1 MGRLLRPETGH
12 GVIVAASHGVLEGP
26 PRALRTR
33 REAEETFRKLHRA
46 DGILIAPGSLR
57 IAEDVFVGRD
67 SPGLLVQ
74 MDWTNWGRPIYTP
87 AQDGRNEAVSVS
99 LATME
104 EVSAAGGVGVMS
116 YLFFGQLDS
125 RLEREDIQ
133 RNAKLSRECER
144 LGMVLVIEPRS
155 AREGLEESATGVD
168 ILSYCC
174 RVASE
179 LGADIV
185 KCVWPGSADA
195 FAQIIS
201 SCLSPVV
208 LAGGPGGEDDVSTYE
223 LAQSAMDAGAAG
235 LMFGRRIYNSKE
247 PERVLEKLTE
257 IVHGDPRSG
266 AR

>member
-1 MGRLLRPETGH
+1 MGRLLRPDTGH
-12 GVIVAASHGVLEGP
+12 GVIVAASHAVLERP
-26 PRALRTR
+26 PRALRTT
-33 REAEETFRKLHRA
+33 REAEETFRKLRRA

-57 IAEDVFVGRD
+57 TAEDVFIGRD

-74 MDWTNWGRPIYTP
+74 MDWTNWGRPIYP
-87 AQDGRNEAVSVS
+87 PMQDGRSEAVSAS
-99 LATME
+99 IATME

-155 AREGLEESATGVD
+155 AREGLEESATGADV
-168 ILSYCC
+168 LSFCC

-185 KCVWPGSADA
+185 KSVWPGSVDA
-195 FAQIIS
+195 FAQVTS
-201 SCLSPVV
+201 SCPSPVV

-223 LAQSAMDAGAAG
+223 LAKAAMDAGAAG
-235 LMFGRRIYNSKE
+235 LMFGRRIYNSTD
-247 PERVLEKLTE
+247 PEQVLEKLAE
-257 IVHGDPRSG
+257 IVHGDPSSG
-266 AR
+266 GL